1 MKKLILILVALVGL
15 VGSVSAEIV
24 HLYDAT
30 FLVSNK
36 QIGTLEYNC
45 GSINRF
51 SDVYKTLTQKYHKK
65 CVYFIKD
72 NKDLNAEVKTLTEHF
87 GISQTI
93 LPNGEVIV
101 NTYDGEN
108 FSFYQFQ

>member
-1 MKKLILILVALVGL
+1 MKKLILILVTLVAL

-24 HLYDAT
+24 HLYDST
-30 FLVSNK
+30 YLVSNK
-36 QIGTLEYNC
+36 QLGTLEYNC

-72 NKDLNAEVKTLTEHF
+72 NKDLNAEVKTLTKLF

-93 LPNGEVIV
+93 LPNGAVIV